1 MTQVSV
7 NFLAV
12 GFSILYDNFL
22 YAEIQA
28 TAKHSEKGP
37 SLG

>member
-12 GFSILYDNFL
+12 GFSVLYDNFL
-22 YAEIQA
+22 YAEIQG
-28 TAKHSEKGP
+28 TTKYSEEGP
-37 SLG
+37 WLG